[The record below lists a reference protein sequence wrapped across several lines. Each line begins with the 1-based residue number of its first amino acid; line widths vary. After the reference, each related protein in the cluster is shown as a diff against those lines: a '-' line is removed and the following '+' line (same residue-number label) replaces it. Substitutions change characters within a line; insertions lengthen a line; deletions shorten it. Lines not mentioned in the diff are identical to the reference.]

1 MILACEAQF
10 IAPQS
15 ANWRRGFF
23 TNTIFFRHVLKK
35 VDSFR
40 IVKPTNVSKP
50 LRQLAD
56 WGAKTVTQPKNPNHI
71 NTKPL
76 IYTVLI

>member
-1 MILACEAQF
+1 MLAPLPGGGLF
-10 IAPQS
+10 YKHD
-15 ANWRRGFF
+15 FYF
-23 TNTIFFRHVLKK
+23 LRHVLKI

-56 WGAKTVTQPKNPNHI
+56 WGAKTVTQPKNPNYI
-71 NTKPL
+71 NTKSL
-76 IYTVLI
+76 IYNVLI